1 MSPRYLRRGGTVGS
15 IAGPAA
21 PMMTDQK
28 MAGRSRAA
36 QRQYRRGVDQKCG
49 AADIVSV
56 CAVAVGR
63 VFVVSETVESSWIG
77 REIERNGGRLEGFE
91 GPIGSLERVNGR
103 RRGCVHT

>member
-49 AADIVSV
+49 AADIVV
-56 CAVAVGR
+56 CVCGGCRAGS
-63 VFVVSETVESSWIG
+63 VVSESVSRVVESG
-77 REIERNGGRLEGFE
+77 EK
-91 GPIGSLERVNGR
+91 
-103 RRGCVHT
+103 